1 MNKVAIIALALLFVI
16 VFIQATTPVAVKKP
30 INKLGKKGVCA
41 KKCFKQLLKD
51 KSDKSEIKACFKKCW
66 KNKKA
71 VKKVKKVVTEKPAE
85 TESDSM
91 IAAGV
96 TLKATSSLN
105 VRNGACTNKAVIR
118 TLSPGQTVT
127 TTGWSGSD
135 CGYLWYG
142 IHSPAFGYGYVAS
155 NFVQQVGGGPSPAPA
170 PTPSPAPAGTFNC
183 GQAYVSGRA
192 IGEKRCVKIDNANVV
207 DSTAGVFNSMKAA
220 AAQAGVG
227 LRINSGFRT
236 QAEQQYFYNCY
247 KTKSC
252 NNGNLAAAPG
262 YSNHQNGIA
271 LDINIPNQNT
281 YNWLSRNA
289 SRFGFVR
296 TVASE
301 TWHWEYRP
309 GTRCNAIVQFS
320 CN

>member
-1 MNKVAIIALALLFVI
+1 MNNKVAIFAFVLLFVI
-16 VFIQATTPVAVKKP
+16 VFIQAAKPAVEKP
-30 INKLGKKGVCA
+30 ITKSGKRGVCA
-41 KKCFKQLLKD
+41 KKCLKQFFLAKKD
-51 KSDKSEIKACFKKCW
+51 DLVNDKALIKACIKKCSSRNNK
-66 KNKKA
+66 KNKK
-71 VKKVKKVVTEKPAE
+71 TEESPVQSQ
-85 TESDSM
+85 SDSM

-96 TLKATSSLN
+96 TLRATSSLN
-105 VRNGACTNKAVIR
+105 VRNGACTNKGIIR
-118 TLSPGQTVT
+118 TLSPGETVK

-142 IHSPAFGYGYVAS
+142 IHGSFGYGYVAS
-155 NFVQQVGGGPSPAPA
+155 NYVQQVNGPTPTPAPSPSPA
-170 PTPSPAPAGTFNC
+170 GTHNC
-183 GQAYVSGRA
+183 GQAYVNGRA
-192 IGEKRCVKIDNANVV
+192 VGEKRCVKIDGSNVV
-207 DSTAGVFNSMKAA
+207 DSTAGVFNSMKNA
-220 AAQAGVG
+220 AAQAGVT

-236 QAEQQYFYNCY
+236 HAEQQYFYNCY
-247 KTKSC
+247 KTKKC

-296 TVASE
+296 TVPSE

-309 GTRCNAIVQFS
+309 GTRCNAFVSFS